1 MCYSVGSQC
10 PCSCYV
16 FCMTKW
22 VNFNFINNNEAA
34 IKMSLRGII
43 VSILYECWNRFKN
56 FISIDN
62 INQNESSYYHLSL
75 SLSLSVSLS
84 ISFCLSLS
92 ISVCLS
98 VSLSEKSYEFKE
110 AEIRG
115 LHYYPHSF
123 PRLDYTKHVT
133 VLSSVL

>member
-10 PCSCYV
+10 PCNCYV
-16 FCMTKW
+16 FCITKW
-22 VNFNFINNNEAA
+22 VNFIFINNNEAA

-62 INQNESSYYHLSL
+62 INQNESSYYHISL
-75 SLSLSVSLS
+75 SLF
-84 ISFCLSLS
+84 FCLSLS

-115 LHYYPHSF
+115 LHNYPHSF